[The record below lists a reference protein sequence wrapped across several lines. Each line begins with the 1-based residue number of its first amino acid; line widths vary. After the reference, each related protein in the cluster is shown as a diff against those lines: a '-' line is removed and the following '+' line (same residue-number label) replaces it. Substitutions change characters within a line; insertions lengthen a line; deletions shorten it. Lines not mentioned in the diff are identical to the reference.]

1 MKKSLVNSQITNAK
15 TCLMYKRQ
23 MLALAQNVFEYE
35 GLNPFI
41 DVAFINAILVKNGS
55 IAFFKDEVLGVIAL
69 PYTVI
74 GSLDV
79 YGRPLKIQVYGQ
91 NGYTRELKTDEFV
104 IMYDNNGRYPI
115 YLDIIQYATRIA
127 QTVRTIDINVCQQ
140 RTPRI
145 FKTTEEKRL
154 SIEALLNNIE
164 GNNDNVIT
172 YSDIDLDDTSAILA
186 PAPYVADK
194 LQQQKLEDWNEFLR
208 LIGVANANFE
218 KKERNISDEV
228 KMSQGGTV
236 ASRFTRFEPRL
247 RAIKEINEKWGLNIK
262 LKYYDG
268 IPASFDDFEDDMQS
282 ANNKREEGVK

>member
-91 NGYTRELKTDEFV
+91 NGYNRELNTDEFV

-115 YLDIIQYATRIA
+115 YLDIVQYATRIA
-127 QTVRTIDINVCQQ
+127 QTVRTIDINICQQ

-145 FKTTEEKRL
+145 FKTTEEK
-154 SIEALLNNIE
+154 
-164 GNNDNVIT
+164 
-172 YSDIDLDDTSAILA
+172 
-186 PAPYVADK
+186 YVYK
-194 LQQQKLEDWNEFLR
+194 FHMRKFLENGMF
-208 LIGVANANFE
+208 
-218 KKERNISDEV
+218 ISEDE
-228 KMSQGGTV
+228 
-236 ASRFTRFEPRL
+236 E
-247 RAIKEINEKWGLNIK
+247 K
-262 LKYYDG
+262 LKKLKD
-268 IPASFDDFEDDMQS
+268 IKIKMASLISKYETNLIKDTNKFHLNVTNEEDMKEFPES
-282 ANNKREEGVK
+282 IKTKN